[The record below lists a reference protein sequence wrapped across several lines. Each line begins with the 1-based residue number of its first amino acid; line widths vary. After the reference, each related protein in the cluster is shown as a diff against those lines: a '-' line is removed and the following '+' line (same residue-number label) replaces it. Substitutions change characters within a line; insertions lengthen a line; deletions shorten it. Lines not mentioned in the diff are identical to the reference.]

1 MNCNIL
7 FRLWA
12 NNLTPP
18 LLTERSAITEV
29 SSDRRRNEEEVEHP
43 RLHSFITPPQKTMK
57 KLLRL
62 LFFILLIWVGFLYVI
77 KNPDLPISQKI
88 LTTLWIDM
96 TVNTGVDLTNCI
108 NYFDGCNTCMVS
120 GGVIGGCTKMYCDT
134 PAEPQCLEYANTG
147 IDLTNC
153 ISYFDGCNNCSVK
166 DGQPEACTLMYC
178 ETPGQPKCNEYATGT
193 ENTWSV
199 GMANPASV
207 NCEKNWWN
215 LEIITQSDGGQ
226 IGMCHLA
233 DGNTCEERAYMRG
246 ECWTSTPPNGWTAC
260 TEEAKICSDGS
271 AVGRTWPNCE
281 FAPCPGDGWTACNM
295 IYAPVCASVA
305 IQCIKAP
312 CNPVQ
317 QTFSNRCVME
327 QNKLTTFVHDGEC
340 GSANK

>member
-120 GGVIGGCTKMYCDT
+120 GGVIGGCTTMYCDT
-134 PAEPQCLEYANTG
+134 PAESQCLEYANTG

-207 NCEKNWWN
+207 NCESNGWT
-215 LEIITQSDGGQ
+215 LEIVTQSDGGQ
-226 IGMCHLA
+226 VWMCTLA
-233 DGNTCEERAYMRG
+233 DGTVCEERAYMRW
-246 ECWTSTPPNGWTAC
+246 ECWTSDAWVSPGNPEETAC
-260 TEEAKICSDGS
+260 TME
-271 AVGRTWPNCE
+271 
-281 FAPCPGDGWTACNM
+281 
-295 IYAPVCASVA
+295 YAPVCASVA